1 MTAAIAAPGR
11 RLHRGLDGLVPVGP
25 SVVAIGQFD
34 GVHLGHR
41 RLVAE
46 AVRRAD
52 RLGVPAGALT
62 FDRHPAAVLA
72 PDREPP
78 TLTGLD
84 EKAAL
89 LTSCGV
95 DFVLALPVSA
105 ELLRTSSAD
114 FVTGLLAGTLGC
126 RAVVVGTNFRFGH
139 RAAGDPALLRD
150 LGRSHGIEVAVS
162 DLLGV
167 AGQPVSSTRIR
178 AELSAGRVGAAARLL
193 DRPHRVRAVVT
204 GSGSGTVRPVP
215 GALWPGRGRYRVS
228 VGAGERTFD
237 GRLDTTDPTAVR
249 LEPSDGRVP
258 APGTRLWLDLLG

>member
-1 MTAAIAAPGR
+1 MTAAIAAPGH
-11 RLHRGLDGLVPVGP
+11 RLHRGLDGLVPAGP
-25 SVVAIGQFD
+25 PVVAIGQFD

-52 RLGVPAGALT
+52 RLGVPAGAVT

-78 TLTGLD
+78 TLTGLE

-89 LTSCGV
+89 LASCGV

-105 ELLRTSSAD
+105 ELLRTSAAG
-114 FVTGLLAGTLGC
+114 FVAGLLAGALGC
-126 RAVVVGTNFRFGH
+126 RAVVVGANFRFGH

-150 LGRSHGIEVAVS
+150 LGRGHGIEVAVS
-162 DLLGV
+162 DLVGV

-178 AELSAGRVGAAARLL
+178 AELIAGRVGAAARLL

-204 GSGSGTVRPVP
+204 GSGTVRPEA
-215 GALWPGRGRYRVS
+215 GTLWPGRGRYRVS
-228 VGAGERTFD
+228 VGTGERTFG

-258 APGTRLWLDLLG
+258 APGTRVRLDLLG